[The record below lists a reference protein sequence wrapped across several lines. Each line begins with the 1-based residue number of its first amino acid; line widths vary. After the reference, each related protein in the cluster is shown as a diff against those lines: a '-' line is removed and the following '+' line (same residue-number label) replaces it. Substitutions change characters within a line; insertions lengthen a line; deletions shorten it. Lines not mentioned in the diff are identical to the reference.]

1 MISIE
6 NRLKKEERICMFNNY
21 NFKLVAIEFAT
32 RFLFQENLLKS
43 QSGYQI
49 KLARW
54 HNLMGYFTVYDPLR
68 IKRIYIIF

>member
-1 MISIE
+1 MIIG
-6 NRLKKEERICMFNNY
+6 MFNNY
-21 NFKLVAIEFAT
+21 NFKLLPIEFAA

-54 HNLMGYFTVYDPLR
+54 HDFMGYFRTLQKKQHKTSVNRSKLHMCPN
-68 IKRIYIIF
+68 